1 MTEEPLEHRVEIS
14 VPPEQEIGTFAGFAS
29 VWRTQDGLVLDFATE
44 TRPPEVA
51 QDTATGER
59 YVHVPA
65 RVVAR
70 VRIPPG
76 QVWELMKSLEQNLS
90 AYERDSAGRG
100 DSGRGAAGHGHG
112 DA

>member
-1 MTEEPLEHRVEIS
+1 VIAGKNEGVTEQPLEHRVEIS
-14 VPPEQEIGTFAGFAS
+14 VPPDQEVGVFAGFAS
-29 VWRTQDGLVLDFATE
+29 VWRTQDGFVLDFATE
-44 TRPPEVA
+44 VRPAEVSEEPES
-51 QDTATGER
+51 GSR

-90 AYERDSAGRG
+90 AYERDNGKTP
-100 DSGRGAAGHGHG
+100 HG

>member
-1 MTEEPLEHRVEIS
+1 M
-14 VPPEQEIGTFAGFAS
+14 PEDAEVGVYAGFAS
-29 VWRTQDGLVLDFATE
+29 VWRTQESFVLDFATE
-44 TRPPEVA
+44 VRPPEVA
-51 QDTATGER
+51 QDPDSGSR

-76 QVWELMKSLEQNLS
+76 QVWELMKALEKNLS
-90 AYERDSAGRG
+90 AYERDAGARR
-100 DSGRGAAGHGHG
+100 D

>member
-1 MTEEPLEHRVEIS
+1 MTDQPLEQRVEIT
-14 VPPEQEIGTFAGFAS
+14 VPEDAEVGVYAGFAS
-29 VWRTQDGLVLDFATE
+29 VWRTQESFVLDFATE
-44 TRPPEVA
+44 VRPPEVA
-51 QDTATGER
+51 QDPDSGSR

-76 QVWELMKSLEQNLS
+76 QVWELMKALEKNLS
-90 AYERDSAGRG
+90 AYERDAGARR
-100 DSGRGAAGHGHG
+100 D